1 MYDGD
6 HFMRKFLEI
15 DSEDKDV
22 RMDYIDGEHLT
33 VTDSDKTW
41 TVPKGVGG
49 VVEMSEYKANL
60 GQPIYIDGMFVGS
73 EFPETDT
80 QIESGLGHVRYYTGK
95 NFTDLRETDS

>member
-1 MYDGD
+1 
-6 HFMRKFLEI
+6 MRKFLEI

-49 VVEMSEYKANL
+49 VVEMSE
-60 GQPIYIDGMFVGS
+60 I
-73 EFPETDT
+73 
-80 QIESGLGHVRYYTGK
+80 
-95 NFTDLRETDS
+95 

>member
-1 MYDGD
+1 
-6 HFMRKFLEI
+6 
-15 DSEDKDV
+15 
-22 RMDYIDGEHLT
+22 MDYIDGEHLT

-95 NFTDLRETDS
+95 NFTDFERDGQLTEDGKYISCRRCWCKP